1 MKKGT
6 IRNCRWPQ
14 NLRWLFAHVAHH
26 AIPCVVL
33 FAALWSTP
41 VLHASENSRS
51 AALIDTD
58 TILAAIRNADFDAPI
73 YVESRQDS
81 DKVEG
86 GIYVLIETP
95 FETLR
100 GELSD
105 KGVWC
110 EIIFLHFNI
119 KACVVD
125 LGSDPTTV
133 SLYSGRLF
141 YQSPD
146 DAHRSDYVFEAFSFQ
161 DNYLNTVLHGPEG
174 PFGTRD
180 YRIVIQAV
188 PVDANK
194 SLVHVSYSL
203 RYNMATR
210 VAQRIYFASAGRHR
224 IGFSVEENG
233 ETSGPVRGV
242 RGMVERNT
250 MRFYLALEAFL
261 QAPEPDD
268 HIQRLKNWHALT
280 EAYPDQLRELDLDT
294 YLGYKAKERAHQN
307 ALQRAAN
314 QQD

>member
-1 MKKGT
+1 MMTGT
-6 IRNCRWPQ
+6 IRPLIRQ
-14 NLRWLFAHVAHH
+14 FAGAV
-26 AIPCVVL
+26 
-33 FAALWSTP
+33 AALTLLHTP
-41 VLHASENSRS
+41 ALHADGNSRS
-51 AALIDTD
+51 ATLIDTE
-58 TILAAIRNADFDAPI
+58 TVLAAIQKADFDAPI

-86 GIYVLIETP
+86 GIYVLIDTP
-95 FETLR
+95 FEMLHSM
-100 GELSD
+100 LSD
-105 KGVWC
+105 KRVWC

-119 KACVVD
+119 KACVMD

-133 SLYSGRLF
+133 SLYTGRLY
-141 YQSPD
+141 YQSPE

-161 DNYLNTVLHGPEG
+161 NDYLNTVLYGPEG

-188 PVDANK
+188 PVDADN

-203 RYNMATR
+203 RHNMVTR

-224 IGFSVEENG
+224 IGFSVEDNG
-233 ETSGPVRGV
+233 GTPEPVRGV

-261 QAPEPDD
+261 QSPEGDE

-280 EAYPDQLRELDLDT
+280 DQYPDQLRELDLDT
-294 YLGYKAKERAHQN
+294 YLGYKAKEREHQN
-307 ALQRAAN
+307 VLQREAN
-314 QQD
+314 QQR